1 MATLRE
7 WVSRVWGTLGRS
19 RADRDLEAEL
29 QSHLELAAEDARRR
43 GESPERAM
51 RAARL
56 RDGHLTQAMESMR
69 DQRALPWI
77 EDLLR
82 DVRYG
87 CRMLARNPGFT
98 FVAVLSLAIGIGA
111 NSAAFSFADA
121 LLLRPLPV
129 PRPGEVLT
137 VGSTVA
143 VEGFSELVASYPEYV
158 DIRDRSKTFDGLV
171 AFTGTT
177 LGFAAAPAATPKLR
191 VGLLVSG
198 NFFSVLGVE
207 PQVGRGFRADEDQV
221 PGRNAVVVL
230 GNDFWQLQFNGDP
243 GVLGRTVR
251 LNGIDFTVIGVAP
264 AGFVGLS
271 QFARVDVYAPL
282 MMWPRLLPDSN
293 ARPLDNREARSLV
306 LKGRLRP
313 GVSQADAQAELTLIA
328 ADLERAYPDSSRNRR
343 LFVRTELQARLAHDQ
358 TGAVVIGM
366 LTTLAGIVLF
376 VACAN
381 VAGLLTSRAPVR
393 AREIAM
399 RLAIGAG
406 RPRLIR
412 QLVTESVLVALV
424 GGIFGVGVGALGVT
438 AFNTIRLPTDLPFK
452 LDFALD
458 RRALEFSLVVAFVS
472 AVLFGVAPAIQA
484 TRADLMAVMRAN
496 DRTARGRRRWG
507 RALLVGGQVAAS
519 VVLLVIAT
527 FMYRNFQRQLGAGP
541 GYRTDHLL
549 MMSLDPTL
557 VRSTEP
563 QAQGF
568 FAQVVERAR
577 QVPGVKSAGLA
588 SSVPMDTDRLGLV
601 TIVPEGY
608 QFPAGKESASLLG
621 SMVDEGY
628 FDALGLTILKGR
640 GFRATDTAEA
650 PRVAVVNEVAARH
663 YWPNQD
669 PIGKRF
675 RLNGAGGPWV
685 EIVGVEKTSKYT
697 FLAERPTEFV
707 YLPYRQRSQPRM
719 ILLAESIGDP
729 SRLVTPLT
737 GIVHDIDASQPIY
750 NVRTMEEF
758 YRLRVIV
765 AFNVVIGTVGAMG
778 LMGLGLSIVGLYGLV
793 AYSVSRRT
801 KEIGIR
807 MAIGAGRSAV
817 LRMILGQG
825 MRLAVSG
832 LGIGLVA
839 SLGAR
844 RVLAAAFGNPNANRG
859 FDSAGFFMVAS
870 AVLMVTLLAA
880 YLPARRAAAI
890 DPTDALRS
898 E

>member
-1 MATLRE
+1 M
-7 WVSRVWGTLGRS
+7 
-19 RADRDLEAEL
+19 
-29 QSHLELAAEDARRR
+29 
-43 GESPERAM
+43 
-51 RAARL
+51 
-56 RDGHLTQAMESMR
+56 
-69 DQRALPWI
+69 
-77 EDLLR
+77 
-82 DVRYG
+82 
-87 CRMLARNPGFT
+87 
-98 FVAVLSLAIGIGA
+98 
-111 NSAAFSFADA
+111 
-121 LLLRPLPV
+121 
-129 PRPGEVLT
+129 
-137 VGSTVA
+137 
-143 VEGFSELVASYPEYV
+143 
-158 DIRDRSKTFDGLV
+158 
-171 AFTGTT
+171 
-177 LGFAAAPAATPKLR
+177 
-191 VGLLVSG
+191 SG

-207 PQVGRGFRADEDQV
+207 PQVGRGFRPDEDQV

-230 GNDFWQLQFNGDP
+230 GYDFLQLQFNGDP

-472 AVLFGVAPAIQA
+472 AILFGVAPAIQA
-484 TRADLMAVMRAN
+484 TRADLTAVMRAN

-549 MMSLDPTL
+549 MMSPIRTL
-557 VRSTEP
+557 VRSDRAAGASVLRP
-563 QAQGF
+563 GR
-568 FAQVVERAR
+568 RAR
-577 QVPGVKSAGLA
+577 ATGAGREIRRIGLIGADGHRSVGPRHDRAGGLPVPG
-588 SSVPMDTDRLGLV
+588 R
-601 TIVPEGY
+601 EGERI
-608 QFPAGKESASLLG
+608 AAR
-621 SMVDEGY
+621 SMVDEGHS
-628 FDALGLTILKGR
+628 TR
-640 GFRATDTAEA
+640 
-650 PRVAVVNEVAARH
+650 
-663 YWPNQD
+663 
-669 PIGKRF
+669 
-675 RLNGAGGPWV
+675 WV
-685 EIVGVEKTSKYT
+685 
-697 FLAERPTEFV
+697 
-707 YLPYRQRSQPRM
+707 
-719 ILLAESIGDP
+719 
-729 SRLVTPLT
+729 
-737 GIVHDIDASQPIY
+737 
-750 NVRTMEEF
+750 
-758 YRLRVIV
+758 
-765 AFNVVIGTVGAMG
+765 
-778 LMGLGLSIVGLYGLV
+778 
-793 AYSVSRRT
+793 
-801 KEIGIR
+801 
-807 MAIGAGRSAV
+807 
-817 LRMILGQG
+817 
-825 MRLAVSG
+825 
-832 LGIGLVA
+832 
-839 SLGAR
+839 
-844 RVLAAAFGNPNANRG
+844 
-859 FDSAGFFMVAS
+859 
-870 AVLMVTLLAA
+870 
-880 YLPARRAAAI
+880 
-890 DPTDALRS
+890 
-898 E
+898 